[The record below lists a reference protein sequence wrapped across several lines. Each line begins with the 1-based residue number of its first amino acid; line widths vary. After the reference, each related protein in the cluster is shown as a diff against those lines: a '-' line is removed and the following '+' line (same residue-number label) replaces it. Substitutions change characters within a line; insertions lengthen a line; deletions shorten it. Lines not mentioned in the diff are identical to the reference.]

1 MQDVDIMMAG
11 GSVLEPDLEDARVET
26 GVDHHDPL
34 LLELHPPQL
43 LPVHSRVREGWYGVV
58 GGGDDVCDPS
68 REANPRLLQQED
80 LWLKDSQGFPVLQGP
95 LFQKYQSKNTPN

>member
-26 GVDHHDPL
+26 GVEHQDPL
-34 LLELHPPQL
+34 LLELHPSQL

-58 GGGDDVCDPS
+58 GGSDDVCDP
-68 REANPRLLQQED
+68 
-80 LWLKDSQGFPVLQGP
+80 
-95 LFQKYQSKNTPN
+95 